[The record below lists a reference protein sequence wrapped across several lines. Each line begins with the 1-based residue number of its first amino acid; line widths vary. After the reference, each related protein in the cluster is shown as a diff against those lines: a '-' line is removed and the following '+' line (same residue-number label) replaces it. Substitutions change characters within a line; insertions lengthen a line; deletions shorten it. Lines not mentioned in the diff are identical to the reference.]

1 MNRKPLGGTQD
12 WRAMMYALDPSL
24 NDPEV
29 AYRFGDR
36 EFVEYP
42 GTGVYE
48 AFMMILTESGAPRVT
63 EDGIV
68 RAKQ

>member
-36 EFVEYP
+36 EFREQP
-42 GTGVYE
+42 NTGAYGVT
-48 AFMMILTESGAPRVT
+48 MIYTESGFPRIT
-63 EDGIV
+63 EDGNA
-68 RAKQ
+68 RLKE